1 MSKSMHNYPKIT
13 LWMNI
18 AFILVMMVLVGL
30 WNVCPHELREFGI
43 VVLLFEI
50 FVGLLF
56 VLFVFGAP
64 MAAAQVCALEARD
77 HPGSRR
83 HFLTWLLSLLQA
95 PISVALYI
103 IGQLFFKLLHA
114 LDTKS
119 APAWVDWAVK
129 ADRLYAIIGFGCL
142 ILYSIGL
149 VIACVCCRYPKG
161 KKIIITILMGWQVIF
176 WGLQLLM
183 TLNRVRS

>member
-1 MSKSMHNYPKIT
+1 MTSHKQYNYPKIT
-13 LWMNI
+13 LWANL
-18 AFILVMMVLVGL
+18 AFLLVMMLLAGL
-30 WNVCPHELREFGI
+30 MPGGIYEPDFGI
-43 VVLLFEI
+43 VELLCGI
-50 FVGLLF
+50 FAGLLI
-56 VLFVFGAP
+56 VLFIFGAP
-64 MAAAQVCALEARD
+64 LVAAQICALELRN

-83 HFLTWLLSLLQA
+83 YFLTWLLALLQA
-95 PISVALYI
+95 PISVALSMV
-103 IGQLFFKLLHA
+103 GQLFFKVFHA

-142 ILYSIGL
+142 SLYSIGL
-149 VIACVCCRYPKG
+149 VIACMCCRYPKG
-161 KKIIITILMGWQVIF
+161 KKVLLTILMGWQVIF

>member
-1 MSKSMHNYPKIT
+1 M
-13 LWMNI
+13 
-18 AFILVMMVLVGL
+18 
-30 WNVCPHELREFGI
+30 NVCPYELREFGI

-50 FVGLLF
+50 IVGLLI

-64 MAAAQVCALEARD
+64 MAAAQVCALEARY

-83 HFLTWLLSLLQA
+83 HFLTWLLALLQA
-95 PISVALYI
+95 PISVTLNM
-103 IGQLFFKLLHA
+103 IGQLFLKLLNA
-114 LDTKS
+114 LDTQS
-119 APAWVDWAVK
+119 APAWVDWVIK
-129 ADRLYAIIGFGCL
+129 TDKLYSTLGFGWL

-149 VIACVCCRYPKG
+149 VIACLRCGYPKG
-161 KKIIITILMGWQVIF
+161 KKVLLTILMGWQVIF